1 MTRLWYGDDIAEP
14 MAAAAEV
21 GMTTPDQT
29 AADLTA
35 RALDSLETCPDPR
48 LHEVLGSLI
57 RNLHRF
63 AVETSLTEAEWKAGI
78 RFLTDVGHTCTDKRQ
93 EFILL
98 SDTLGLSM
106 LVDLINHGVGSIAT
120 ESTVLGPFY
129 VPDSP
134 WRANGAAITSD
145 LGAQPLLAS
154 GHVRDTNGNA
164 LVGAIVD
171 VWQNAPNRLYAVQ
184 DEQQSPEN
192 LRGRFRTEADGAFR
206 FTTARPVD
214 YPIPDDGPVGRM
226 LKATG
231 RHPWRPAHIHLIV
244 SADGCTPVTTHI
256 FDSESQYLDSDVV
269 FGVKPSLVRSFA
281 LHDPALET
289 PPPGI
294 DGAWYTTDIDIVLSP
309 AAPQVPNG

>member
-1 MTRLWYGDDIAEP
+1 
-14 MAAAAEV
+14 
-21 GMTTPDQT
+21 MTTHDQT
-29 AADLTA
+29 GADLTA
-35 RALDSLETCPDPR
+35 RAVDSLEACPDPR
-48 LHEVLGSLI
+48 LREVLGSLI

-63 AVETSLTEAEWKAGI
+63 AVETSLTEAEWMTGI
-78 RFLTDVGHTCTDKRQ
+78 RFLTEVGHTCTDQRQ

-106 LVDLINHGVGSIAT
+106 LVDLVNHGVGSSAT

-134 WRANGAAITSD
+134 WRANGAAITDD
-145 LGAQPLLAS
+145 LGAQPLLVS
-154 GHVRDTNGNA
+154 GHVRDTNGNTLA
-164 LVGAIVD
+164 GAIVD

-184 DEQQSPEN
+184 DEQQSREN

-244 SADGCTPVTTHI
+244 SAQGCTPVTTHL
-256 FDSESQYLDSDVV
+256 FDSESMYLDSDVV
-269 FGVKPSLVRSFA
+269 FGVKPSLVRTFA
-281 LHDPALET
+281 LHDPAVET
-289 PPPGI
+289 PPAGI
-294 DGAWYTTDIDIVLSP
+294 EGDWYATDIDIVLQP
-309 AAPQVPNG
+309 AATAGSNG

>member
-1 MTRLWYGDDIAEP
+1 
-14 MAAAAEV
+14 
-21 GMTTPDQT
+21 MTTPDQT
-29 AADLTA
+29 GADLTA
-35 RALDSLETCPDPR
+35 RAVESLDACPDPR
-48 LHEVLGSLI
+48 LREVLGSLI

-63 AVETSLTEAEWKAGI
+63 AVETSLTEAEWMAGI
-78 RFLTDVGHTCTDKRQ
+78 RFLTDVGHTCTDQRQ

-106 LVDLINHGVGSIAT
+106 LVDLVNHGVASSAT

-134 WRANGAAITSD
+134 WRANGAAITDD
-145 LGAQPLLAS
+145 LGAQPLLVS

-164 LVGAIVD
+164 LAGAIVD

-184 DEQQSPEN
+184 DEHQSREN
-192 LRGRFRTEADGAFR
+192 LRGRFRTEAGGAFG

-244 SADGCTPVTTHI
+244 SAQGCTPVTTHL
-256 FDSESQYLDSDVV
+256 FDSESMYLDSDVV
-269 FGVKPSLVRSFA
+269 FGVKPSLVRTFA
-281 LHDPALET
+281 LHDRAVET
-289 PPPGI
+289 PPAGI
-294 DGAWYTTDIDIVLSP
+294 EGDWYTTEIDIVLQP
-309 AAPQVPNG
+309 AATAGSNG